1 LTSALPDQ
9 RDEDNY
15 LNRFASMIK
24 SRSRHS
30 SKYLFRLAVLVV
42 VLLVFNGCSTQVKLN
57 KRHQYLVLSS
67 CYISGETYNWNTYP
81 KPFSAGKIDYL
92 KKYTRFNDNSLYL
105 AYSLNIDTLLR
116 ALCETEK
123 QYNLTPTPA
132 LRDRYDHEKQKI
144 SEKVNLA
151 FFDMNSLKAEL
162 DCEEERARQVGM
174 YLQNK
179 VGKREKIYAV
189 AGIVSGAVLGIAAST
204 AGLSSGDSKLPDIL
218 GLAGGIGGA
227 ALGFKALAVDKK
239 VEFLHPR
246 NQLRDIWEGRDTAQF
261 FPPAIWFYLNNP
273 RNPQKNST
281 SLRLQLIAKWMA
293 FDQLSD
299 ANSKERQ
306 EQIDLYFGTGGE
318 YNADELN
325 MRARMLQQLESTIM
339 LITQDLKTLLSE
351 TYKSDI

>member
-1 LTSALPDQ
+1 
-9 RDEDNY
+9 
-15 LNRFASMIK
+15 MIK
-24 SRSRHS
+24 GRSKHS
-30 SKYLFRLAVLVV
+30 SKDLFRLAVLIIGAV
-42 VLLVFNGCSTQVKLN
+42 VFNGCSTNTKLS

-67 CYISGETYNWNTYP
+67 CYISSDIHTWKSYP
-81 KPFSAGKIDYL
+81 KPFSAEKIAYL
-92 KKYTRFNDNSLYL
+92 KKYNRFSDNSLYL
-105 AYSLNIDTLLR
+105 AYSLNIDTLLQT
-116 ALCETEK
+116 LCETEK
-123 QYNLTPTPA
+123 QYQLSRTPY
-132 LRDRYDHEKQKI
+132 LRDRYDREKQRV

-151 FFDMNSLKAEL
+151 FLDMTSLKAEL

-179 VGKREKIYAV
+179 VGKREKLYAV
-189 AGIVSGAVLGIAAST
+189 AGIVSGAVLGVAAST
-204 AGLSSGDSKLPDIL
+204 VGLSSGDSKLPDIL
-218 GLAGGIGGA
+218 GLVGGMGGA

-239 VEFLHPR
+239 VEFLHDR

-273 RNPQKNST
+273 RNPQASSS
-281 SLRLQLIAKWMA
+281 SLRLQLIGKWMA

-299 ANSKERQ
+299 ANSQQRQ
-306 EQIDLYFGTGGE
+306 EQIDLYFGKGGE

-351 TYKSDI
+351 TYKSEI